1 MRIKG
6 FCCVTG
12 GPSSR
17 HGTIIVSLYRAKG
30 GCGVGGVVQRSL
42 QREKDSGDSG
52 K

>member
-17 HGTIIVSLYRAKG
+17 HGTRIVSLNRAKG
-30 GCGVGGVVQRSL
+30 SLDQYVGGLR
-42 QREKDSGDSG
+42 K
-52 K
+52 

>member
-17 HGTIIVSLYRAKG
+17 HGTIIVSLNRAKG
-30 GCGVGGVVQRSL
+30 GLYQYVGVLR
-42 QREKDSGDSG
+42 K
-52 K
+52 